1 MTRILTVDDS
11 RSQRTIIIKALTGYD
26 FEFIEA
32 EDGQQGL
39 QRLEEGGIDIV
50 VLDVTM
56 PVMDGPT
63 MLAKMRE
70 KGDQTPVILL
80 TAESKTTLIGPM
92 LQQGVTDYI
101 LKPFKPEQLR
111 AKVLKTL
118 GPLPDPTP
126 VSAPVAASG
135 GGPRIPAAGKP
146 FLDVLLVDD
155 MDNVGKKL
163 RTMLPERISM
173 STALD
178 GQSALGVCR
187 ERVFRTI
194 IVDLEIPDVDSSALA
209 SQLKALQPSA
219 AFVALLMRTAPNPG
233 ETARE
238 GGFDG
243 YLFKP
248 FDAMQI
254 EEFLGT
260 YYENQDLVRLD
271 GNVINILPSEKAK
284 HAEDQY
290 YNKLSKLVRDGIDT
304 VAAACHEAVVLDI
317 KPLPRG
323 DRLARFLIA
332 VAEGAT
338 EMGLDMRL
346 VGSPEQSASMSSL
359 VETAQMRLYSTV
371 EEAQRAS

>member
-11 RSQRTIIIKALTGYD
+11 RSQRSIIIKSLTGYD

-39 QRLEEGGIDIV
+39 QRLEEGGIDVV

-70 KGDQTPVILL
+70 RGDQTPVVLL

-118 GPLPDPTP
+118 GPLPDP
-126 VSAPVAASG
+126 APVISSSPSG
-135 GGPRIPAAGKP
+135 GGSRIPAAGKP

-163 RTMLPERISM
+163 RTLLPERLSM

-178 GQSALGVCR
+178 GQSALAICR

-194 IVDLEIPDVDSSALA
+194 IVDLEIPDVDSAALA

-219 AFVALLMRTAPNPG
+219 AFVALLMRTAASPG

-238 GGFDG
+238 AGFDG
-243 YLFKP
+243 FLVKP
-248 FDAMQI
+248 FDQSQLDD
-254 EEFLGT
+254 FLAS
-260 YYENQDLVRLD
+260 YYEAQDLVEVD
-271 GNVINILPSEKAK
+271 GNAIRIVGGSKPK
-284 HAEDQY
+284 HEDQY
-290 YNKLSKLVRDGIDT
+290 YAKVQKLVREGIDT
-304 VAAACHEAVVLDI
+304 VAAACHEMVILDI
-317 KPLPRG
+317 KNLPRSE
-323 DRLARFLIA
+323 RLARFLIA
-332 VAEGAT
+332 AQEGAV

-346 VGSPEQSASMSSL
+346 VGSPDQSASMKDL
-359 VETAQMRLYSTV
+359 VETAEMHLYASV
-371 EEAQRAS
+371 DEAQRANA